1 MASGRYSGVMDQ
13 GLLVALF
20 VVVAA
25 GAAAWSYYAKKKRRD
40 ELAFVARQL
49 GLSYAA
55 DDPFGI
61 LAEPFELL
69 GRGDGQ
75 GVENVLWGAYQGLD
89 VRAFDY
95 WYYTETRDAQGHT
108 SRSYSRF
115 NGAIVPVGAA
125 CSNLTIAN
133 ENVLTA
139 LADHM
144 GLRDIEFESDE
155 FNRTFNVKSPDR
167 KFANDLVDAR
177 MMAWL
182 LAEAQGFAFEVVG
195 DQVLVY
201 RKRLGPAEIVSLLGT
216 AKTFVDHVP
225 RVVYELYPAA
235 GRTG

>member
-1 MASGRYSGVMDQ
+1 MER
-13 GLLVALF
+13 GLLFVLF
-20 VVVAA
+20 VAAAA
-25 GAAAWSYYAKKKRRD
+25 GLAWWSWHAKKQRRD

-55 DDPFGI
+55 EDPFGI

-95 WYYTETRDAQGHT
+95 WYYTETRDSNGHT

-115 NGAIVPVGAA
+115 NGVIVPVAAA

-139 LADHM
+139 LADHV
-144 GLRDIEFESDE
+144 GLRDIGFESE
-155 FNRTFNVKSPDR
+155 AFNRTFNVKSPDR
-167 KFANDLVDAR
+167 KFANDLIDAR

-182 LAEAQGFAFEVVG
+182 LAQAQGYAFEVVG
-195 DQVLVY
+195 GQVLVY
-201 RKRLGPAEIVSLLGT
+201 RKRLGPAEVVSLLGT
-216 AKTFVDHVP
+216 AKAFVDHVP
-225 RVVYELYPAA
+225 AVVYSLYP
-235 GRTG
+235 GSG